1 MAATARIPLLVTPA
15 QKTHLAKKAKLSNLT
30 LNEFF
35 RRAAEVYDPNDDNQA
50 WVRLIQQVK
59 ESTRSASDAL
69 SATISICAESDKRIA
84 AMEAAHRART
94 RNK

>member
-15 QKTHLAKKAKLSNLT
+15 QKSHLAKKAKLSNLT

-35 RRAAEVYDPNDDNQA
+35 RRAAEVYDPNDDDHA

-59 ESTRSASDAL
+59 ESTRTASEAL
-69 SATISICAESDKRIA
+69 EATLATCADSNKRIA
-84 AMEAAHRART
+84 AMEAAHRARA
-94 RNK
+94 RK

>member
-15 QKTHLAKKAKLSNLT
+15 QKSHLAKKAKLSNLT

-35 RRAAEVYDPNDDNQA
+35 RRAAEVYDPNDDDQA

-59 ESTRSASDAL
+59 ESTRTASDAL
-69 SATISICAESDKRIA
+69 ETTLTTCADSNRRIA
-84 AMEAAHRART
+84 AMETAHRARV
-94 RNK
+94 RK

>member
-35 RRAAEVYDPNDDNQA
+35 RRAAEVYDPNDDDQA
-50 WVRLIQQVK
+50 WVRLIQQIK
-59 ESTRSASDAL
+59 DSTRTASEAL
-69 SATISICAESDKRIA
+69 EATLATCADSNKRIA

-94 RNK
+94 RK